1 MVAAPAMIF
10 QSAQQQAYS
19 HFARI
24 LEQNPIQWPM
34 LALVAACMVI
44 GLPVTEARPST
55 AVR

>member
-1 MVAAPAMIF
+1 MIF

-34 LALVAACMVI
+34 LALVAACTVI
-44 GLPVTEARPST
+44 ALPATEARPST

>member
-1 MVAAPAMIF
+1 MIF
-10 QSAQQQAYS
+10 QSAQQQAYF
-19 HFARI
+19 HLARI

-44 GLPVTEARPST
+44 ALPATEARPST